1 MVISRVRYGVLLAL
15 PMLAVVTTAHV
26 GRAEGPAAEA
36 SEAVASKTLRLP
48 ICGTNEALAA
58 RPDGSYA
65 CKPLP
70 TVPVPLAPDCSLG
83 GGPDDTTATCIPRG
97 TGQTEVWYSLRKDAL
112 SKWLDSGTTARFPPA
127 YPPRPARSFECT
139 SFTKV
144 SPDVYRCETTASNA
158 GMPALPIPK
167 CGAGQTITFTAQR
180 EVKCLDL
187 PAGRV
192 ALPCMDFGSTQ
203 TSNDGSTI
211 ECAPRNHGAVDEPVL
226 SRTLD
231 VLYRMVENQAP
242 RELGRFVKPTLRTGR
257 IPMCSDAQSLVWRDG
272 ALLCAT
278 RGAAAITRTDAS
290 VLKLL
295 IERVIVKLQRIQP
308 VSDPFLPGVKLGD
321 TPAVLFLDAKP

>member
-1 MVISRVRYGVLLAL
+1 MVLSRVRYGVLLAL
-15 PMLAVVTTAHV
+15 PTLAFVTMAHV
-26 GRAEGPAAEA
+26 GPAHAEGAEA
-36 SEAVASKTLRLP
+36 SDAVAPKTLRLP

-58 RPDGSYA
+58 RPDGTYA

-83 GGPDDTTATCIPRG
+83 GGPDDTTATCVPRG

-112 SKWLDSGTTARFPPA
+112 TKWLDSGATARFPPA
-127 YPPRPARSFECT
+127 YPPRPARSFDCT

-144 SPDVYRCETTASNA
+144 SPDVYRCETNASNA
-158 GMPALPIPK
+158 GLPALPIPK
-167 CGAGQTITFTAQR
+167 CGAGQTITFTDKR

-211 ECAPRNHGAVDEPVL
+211 ECAPRNHGAVDEPLL